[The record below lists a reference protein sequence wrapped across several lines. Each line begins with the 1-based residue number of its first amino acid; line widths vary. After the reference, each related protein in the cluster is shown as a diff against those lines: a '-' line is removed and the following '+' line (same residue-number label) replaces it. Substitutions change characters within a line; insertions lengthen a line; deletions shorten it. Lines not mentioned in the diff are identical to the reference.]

1 MKGFAEYLSSH
12 FPNLLID
19 FNSLLTTDQTLESF
33 NGYISAL
40 LQDFWQA
47 VEARTLVGEQF
58 RTLFSVLDTDDI
70 PYAIARADRLKALH
84 NRLRERI
91 DAVRRDLAKLQKV
104 VVRLERAQALA
115 QHEVRVAQT

>member
-1 MKGFAEYLSSH
+1 M
-12 FPNLLID
+12 
-19 FNSLLTTDQTLESF
+19 
-33 NGYISAL
+33 
-40 LQDFWQA
+40 QDFWQA

-58 RTLFSVLDTDDI
+58 RTLFSVLDTDYI

-84 NRLRERI
+84 NTLRERI